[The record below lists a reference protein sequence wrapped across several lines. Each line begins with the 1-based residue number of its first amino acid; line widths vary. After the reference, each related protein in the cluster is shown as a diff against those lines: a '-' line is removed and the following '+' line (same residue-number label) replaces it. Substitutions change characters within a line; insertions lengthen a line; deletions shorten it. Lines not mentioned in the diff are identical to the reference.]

1 MCMSLKTCDIL
12 WVFMLIC
19 SSDWRTRHCSLLCSS
34 LSVEK
39 ITSAIA
45 TSWLCFQD
53 VRQRFIISRKRLK
66 VFILKTSSERVS
78 VCVQSC
84 GSVPAEKA
92 AASTPRRWA
101 AAAPSTRLW
110 GPLQIGFVCS
120 RGKAVPQ
127 DQGNALSWLIQGQG
141 GFIPSNSVLELRD
154 RNENG
159 NLIHQRCVP

>member
-1 MCMSLKTCDIL
+1 MSLKTCDIL

-19 SSDWRTRHCSLLCSS
+19 SSYWRTRHFAPCYA

-45 TSWLCFQD
+45 TLWLCFQD

-84 GSVPAEKA
+84 GIVPAEKA

-110 GPLQIGFVCS
+110 DLCRSVSF
-120 RGKAVPQ
+120 
-127 DQGNALSWLIQGQG
+127 ALG
-141 GFIPSNSVLELRD
+141 GRLCRRIEAMRWAGWSKDREDSFHPS
-154 RNENG
+154 
-159 NLIHQRCVP
+159 QC